1 MKSLSNY
8 WFISFC
14 LLWLAVFVGRKLGL
28 TIPYFNDY
36 LTDLL
41 AVPVIASL
49 GLAFQR
55 EFVERSNAWCFK
67 PGHLVFIVAY
77 TSLLFELFLP
87 NYSDAF
93 TADLMDV
100 VMYITGGLFF
110 WGIMNRPGKMQTELH
125 KKALPKSLERH

>member
-14 LLWLAVFVGRKLGL
+14 LLWSLVFVGRKLGV
-28 TIPYFNDY
+28 TVPYFNDY

-41 AVPVIASL
+41 AVPVIANL

-67 PGHLVFIVAY
+67 PGHLVFIVVY
-77 TSLLFELFLP
+77 TSLVFEFFLP
-87 NYSDAF
+87 QYSGAY

-100 VMYITGGLFF
+100 VMYVTGGLFF
-110 WGIMNRPGKMQTELH
+110 WLTMNRPYIVQTEI
-125 KKALPKSLERH
+125 P